1 MPELV
6 SPHTEAITGQLADSE
21 RESNSLTLGGL
32 INLRIAVVAL
42 WKEGFREEL
51 GIGNRVERGLDLME
65 DEERWRVKTREGSK
79 RKMEDVLGRKERRRK
94 PGDNTPTRD
103 CLC

>member
-6 SPHTEAITGQLADSE
+6 SPHTEEITGQLADSE

-51 GIGNRVERGLDLME
+51 GIGNRVERGLDLIE

-79 RKMEDVLGRKERRRK
+79 KNGGCAREERKTEEDWCQN
-94 PGDNTPTRD
+94 PNP
-103 CLC
+103 